1 MLRCEMCEYGKS
13 TVDSQ
18 LKINLSIGAS
28 PCFFGIIFFKYFLHN
43 YFSIIGREI
52 QPTERISGS
61 IIKNEKIDKKSAALL
76 SVEWVFYAFW
86 LLLSISNRHFT
97 YIDKWCII

>member
-1 MLRCEMCEYGKS
+1 MK
-13 TVDSQ
+13 
-18 LKINLSIGAS
+18 
-28 PCFFGIIFFKYFLHN
+28 
-43 YFSIIGREI
+43 
-52 QPTERISGS
+52 
-61 IIKNEKIDKKSAALL
+61 KIDKKSAALL